1 MFNSAE
7 AMSKRFLVSSDS
19 GMKTVV
25 PLLHCSINDR
35 PTLISRIRHCQN
47 ALTKLINFLDS
58 TFFYKFIILCCEI
71 YLGFCV
77 PKSIIIIR
85 WLHATI
91 TLASFSRYS
100 GYILQVWWTMPQSHM
115 SDFLRIPHTKNYYK
129 TCPFLAELLKIKIFH
144 RFFETR
150 CL

>member
-7 AMSKRFLVSSDS
+7 VMSKRFFVSSDS

-58 TFFYKFIILCCEI
+58 TFLQVYNPLLRNLLRILCTEKYYNYPLVTCNN
-71 YLGFCV
+71 YLSEFLKV
-77 PKSIIIIR
+77 Q
-85 WLHATI
+85 WLH
-91 TLASFSRYS
+91 
-100 GYILQVWWTMPQSHM
+100 LQVWWTMPQSLM